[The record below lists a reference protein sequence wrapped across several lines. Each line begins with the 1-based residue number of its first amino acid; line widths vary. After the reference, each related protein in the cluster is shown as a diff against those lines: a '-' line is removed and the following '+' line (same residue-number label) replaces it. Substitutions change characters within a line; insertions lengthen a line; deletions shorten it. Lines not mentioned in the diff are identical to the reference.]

1 MKNKRYWLFGSE
13 DHYPRGG
20 FRDFIMSGDNV
31 QECKSH
37 IASLLYLDPL
47 YNYSLDKKEFSD
59 GRYDIVDTE
68 SMKVI
73 YSLDAGW
80 DGLEELKESEE

>member
-13 DHYPRGG
+13 QYYPRGG
-20 FRDFIMSGDNV
+20 FRDFIMSGDNI

-37 IASLLYLDPL
+37 IASLLYLDPRWE
-47 YNYSLDKKEFSD
+47 DKEFSE

-80 DGLEELKESEE
+80 DGLEELMLKELSK